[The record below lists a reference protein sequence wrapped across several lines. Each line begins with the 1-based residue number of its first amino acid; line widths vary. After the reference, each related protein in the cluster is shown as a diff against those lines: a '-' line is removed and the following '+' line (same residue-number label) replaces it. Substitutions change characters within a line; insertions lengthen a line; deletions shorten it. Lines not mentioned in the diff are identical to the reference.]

1 MITVVGRLFGNETM
15 QELRQ
20 REDGAYVMRT
30 FNVDHDSNRVV
41 SMAEA
46 GEWVDTMRCHGG
58 AVYRNITGWPAKA
71 KAKAAPA
78 EYPEGV
84 SA

>member
-1 MITVVGRLFGNETM
+1 MTTVVGRMFGNETM

-30 FNVDHDSNRVV
+30 FHVDPLAEREVTT
-41 SMAEA
+41 AEA

-58 AVYRNITGWPAKA
+58 AVYRNITGWPAKD
-71 KAKAAPA
+71 AAPPA